1 MVSSNRAAPDKALVE
16 RYRSRLVSVDRL
28 SRLSVETYLAEIRRL
43 LVYAGPAGA
52 ESADSA
58 TLTRYLEERALSDG
72 IDWRSTAKA
81 IAALRSFYRF
91 LIDSGVRK
99 DNPASLLEA
108 PRSEARLPEALPAES
123 IDALLALIDTGS
135 PAGLRDRALFELVY
149 SSGLRVS
156 EAVGL
161 NVDDCFFSEAV
172 IRVTGKGRKERL
184 VPFGSAA
191 EDTLRRYLALGR
203 PLLLKPGRKSEA
215 LFLSRLGRRLGRK
228 GIWKNYAALAA
239 RNGTSSKLHTL
250 RHSFATELLS
260 GGADIRS
267 VQELLGHADISTTQI
282 YTHVAVSALED
293 AHKKY
298 MPVLDPTPP
307 TPVGLKSATRPPA
320 GLKSA
325 TRPPVGLKSAT
336 R

>member
-1 MVSSNRAAPDKALVE
+1 VE
-16 RYRSRLVSVDRL
+16 RL
-28 SRLSVETYLAEIRRL
+28 SRLSVETYLAEVRRL
-43 LVYAGPAGA
+43 LAYAGVAGA
-52 ESADSA
+52 EGADSA
-58 TLTRYLEERALSDG
+58 ALTFYLEERRLKDG
-72 IDWRSTAKA
+72 IDGRSTAKA

-91 LIDSGVRK
+91 LIDEGVRN
-99 DNPASLLEA
+99 DNPASLLET
-108 PRSEARLPEALPAES
+108 PSREARLPEALPAEA

-161 NVDDCFFSEAV
+161 NVDDCFFDEAV
-172 IRVTGKGRKERL
+172 IRVTGKGKKERL

-191 EDTLRRYLALGR
+191 EEALRYYLCDGR
-203 PLLLKPGRKSEA
+203 PCLLKSGRKSGA
-215 LFLSRLGRRLGRK
+215 LFLNRQGRRLGRK
-228 GIWKNYAALAA
+228 GIWKNYATLAA

-282 YTHVAVSALED
+282 YTHVAVSKLEE

-298 MPVLDPTPP
+298 MPVLRGRRT
-307 TPVGLKSATRPPA
+307 AF
-320 GLKSA
+320 
-325 TRPPVGLKSAT
+325 
-336 R
+336 

>member
-1 MVSSNRAAPDKALVE
+1 VVRAKALIE
-16 RYRSRLVSVDRL
+16 QYRSRLVSVERL

-43 LVYAGPAGA
+43 LDYSGEAEAG
-52 ESADSA
+52 SADSA
-58 TLTRYLEERALSDG
+58 MLTRYLDQRMRRDG
-72 IDWRSTAKA
+72 IDGRSAAKA

-91 LIDSGVRK
+91 LIDSGLRK

-108 PRSEARLPEALPAES
+108 PRRQLRLPEALPAES
-123 IDALLALIDTGS
+123 IDALLSLIDTGA

-156 EAVGL
+156 EAVSL
-161 NVDDCFFSEAV
+161 NIDDCFFNEAV
-172 IRVTGKGRKERL
+172 VRVTGKGRKERL

-191 EDTLRRYLALGR
+191 EEALLRYLREGR
-203 PLLLKPGRKSEA
+203 PSLLKAGRKSNA
-215 LFLSRLGRRLGRK
+215 LFLNRLGQRLSRK

-239 RNGTSSKLHTL
+239 RNGTSSKLHAL

-260 GGADIRS
+260 GGADLRS

-282 YTHVAVSALED
+282 YTHVAVSSLEE

-298 MPVLDPTPP
+298 MPR
-307 TPVGLKSATRPPA
+307 LKP
-320 GLKSA
+320 
-325 TRPPVGLKSAT
+325 
-336 R
+336 